1 MNTCY
6 RARFFCPAGL
16 FPFGLLDGLPVR
28 LCRPYLREASVGL
41 GFGHLAMVSIKNPG

>member
-16 FPFGLLDGLPVR
+16 FPFASLTDCLYSYVGLTCEKPG
-28 LCRPYLREASVGL
+28 GL
-41 GFGHLAMVSIKNPG
+41 GFGRLAMVSMNNPG